1 MVQEEAYIAG
11 SERFVTSS
19 FQVIPKGE
27 QEPHSVRIQVYPE
40 GTAILQDHELYESL
54 LDTYL
59 TIFAHTWK
67 EGWCYVD
74 TSTGPIRI
82 DNESVTGFINW
93 INQKKLYDVKGFPT
107 ALLNDGDDAQSSVVS
122 LDNILNTLSNA
133 PLGDEDAYPARELY
147 IDYIRGT
154 GSVAAISLGLK
165 DVVESYSH
173 YINEDIDYRTISMV
187 DLEKDSR
194 FAAFIR
200 KRGIYRYYPESTL
213 RERFNRYL
221 SRGPLV
227 ILVEETDNKC
237 VGFALGEVATLDEV
251 WEVDVAPHIP
261 TNSRAMLKAEL
272 IERAERIFA
281 PTEIDDLRIFNLAE
295 MGLLKRYSVGITPV
309 KQLTIEL
316 FKQLR
321 NSGVDGIVGWTDMA
335 KAGREPSI
343 ASFLLSLKLPI
354 VGDPDG
360 MIVAIS
366 PVAKLLSAVD
376 VSDNRF
382 KANSILNLL
391 LTSFFDPKYRDP
403 ARRVLRSLTT
413 GRAK

>member
-19 FQVIPKGE
+19 FQVVPKGE
-27 QEPHSVRIQVYPE
+27 QEQRSVRIQVYPE
-40 GTAILQDHELYESL
+40 GAAILKDPELYESL

-59 TIFAHTWK
+59 TIFAHTWE
-67 EGWCYVD
+67 EGWCYVYANRV
-74 TSTGPIRI
+74 SNGVNI
-82 DNESVTGFINW
+82 ESVTGFIDW
-93 INQKKLYDVKGFPT
+93 INQNKLYDVDGFPA
-107 ALLNDGDDAQSSVVS
+107 ALLNDGDDAQSSVAP

-133 PLGDEDAYPARELY
+133 PLGEEDAYPARELY
-147 IDYIRGT
+147 IDYLRGT

-165 DVVESYSH
+165 NVVESYSQ
-173 YINEDIDYRTISMV
+173 YINEVIDYRTLSMS
-187 DLEKDSR
+187 DLEKDPR

-200 KRGIYRYYPESTL
+200 ERGIYRYYPESTL

-227 ILVEETDNKC
+227 ILVEETDKKC

-272 IERAERIFA
+272 IECAERIFA
-281 PTEIDDLRIFNLAE
+281 PTEIGDLRIFNLAE

-366 PVAKLLSAVD
+366 PVDELLSAVD

-382 KANSILNLL
+382 KANSIWNLL

-413 GRAK
+413 GRVK